1 MLGMTMENDDEKAD
15 ETEMSREIRF
25 VTGSTYKGT
34 WNAIDKTD
42 IGRYVT
48 PYS

>member
-1 MLGMTMENDDEKAD
+1 MTMENDEKAD
-15 ETEMSREIRF
+15 EIEMLRKIRF
-25 VTGSTYKGT
+25 INGSTYEGT
-34 WNAIDKTD
+34 WNAIDKTG